1 MIFNNKFKSFRI
13 KGLNNLAHKINYY
26 ISKKF
31 KKRTKRQILNFN
43 YIYLILLIWEHAMAF
58 YRFSASGLKLTDLE
72 SVQWILTICNNLIR
86 F

>member
-43 YIYLILLIWEHAMAF
+43 YSKTCYNF
-58 YRFSASGLKLTDLE
+58 
-72 SVQWILTICNNLIR
+72 N
-86 F
+86 